1 MPLLALLDQFAP
13 DFPGFCKVGTGH
25 NKKIDFDAKGF
36 IAVRDSVGLL
46 QHIRF
51 DSSFV
56 DEAHHPLP
64 PELPWSKELYRFSAT
79 HKDEPDF
86 RYTMGEA
93 IEDGVL
99 CDYDITVPALTAH
112 HAYVC
117 LADLLLKKAGVF
129 RRVLA
134 YCNSVAEAKRFRRVL
149 QELGLA
155 AWHINSRTTSKKR
168 TAVLQEFAAA
178 LQKPVHILVTVEVLG
193 EGINIPNAD
202 TCMFVEPR
210 NSYRSIIQAIGRV
223 LRHHPAKTLAHIV
236 LPAVAMPSSTLVP
249 LSPAGGTDTTKFQQP
264 PDQPTFKGATQATH
278 VAISKPDFLAS
289 SDQETKFYNPDAEQ
303 FSQKT
308 AHSKDQS
315 LASNWD
321 RQTEVLRR
329 TGRRSGFLNIEVE
342 MHQGSTSSIPE
353 VGPRLSS
360 LGEIDLAAKLG
371 VFAKRQGRGAGSTG
385 RADGQQ
391 KSGQRRKQQEHPTIV
406 FQNASNSGLTNLRG
420 SSHAKSQVNPTA
432 HMDLD
437 GKHIGDAGADFQNR
451 HMSHDEPS
459 IRGPF
464 GKGILEV
471 DKTPPQKLPEAQES
485 GGEGVGPCRPPK
497 QANIHPEQLSLHH
510 QSLALDAQE
519 LLSAMHENPN
529 PEVLSPGHATSQT
542 CATPRPARRSF
553 SLKPSSPSLVFDQQ
567 YNSQLERFLATLMLA
582 DHRLASAT
590 AWHRIQIADC
600 TLAGMGAN
608 MMDWT
613 REVYGQLCTILSE
626 TDPWANRLGD
636 LEAFVAKHGRLPT
649 CSEDEEVARSLAV
662 WLRNQGFHMKKQGL
676 QSHRLHKLL
685 TSSPLIRKRAEGWLT
700 GDPDRRFKEKCQVL
714 RDYVELHKRLPKST
728 GGPNAA
734 SSKLAEWLANV
745 RKQRWQLSLNPYQ
758 VRMLQEVH
766 PLVKAEVKRW
776 QNIPL
781 SMDRPRWEQRLEELS
796 SFVSASGCLPK
807 FNPTSKAERRCYNW
821 FRVERRRLQTGSL
834 PNELAQKL
842 QNAHPLIAALVDA
855 LVQKQ
860 NTCAI
865 ASLA

>member
-459 IRGPF
+459 IR
-464 GKGILEV
+464 V
-471 DKTPPQKLPEAQES
+471 
-485 GGEGVGPCRPPK
+485 
-497 QANIHPEQLSLHH
+497 
-510 QSLALDAQE
+510 
-519 LLSAMHENPN
+519 
-529 PEVLSPGHATSQT
+529 
-542 CATPRPARRSF
+542 
-553 SLKPSSPSLVFDQQ
+553 
-567 YNSQLERFLATLMLA
+567 
-582 DHRLASAT
+582 
-590 AWHRIQIADC
+590 
-600 TLAGMGAN
+600 
-608 MMDWT
+608 
-613 REVYGQLCTILSE
+613 
-626 TDPWANRLGD
+626 
-636 LEAFVAKHGRLPT
+636 
-649 CSEDEEVARSLAV
+649 
-662 WLRNQGFHMKKQGL
+662 
-676 QSHRLHKLL
+676 
-685 TSSPLIRKRAEGWLT
+685 
-700 GDPDRRFKEKCQVL
+700 
-714 RDYVELHKRLPKST
+714 
-728 GGPNAA
+728 
-734 SSKLAEWLANV
+734 
-745 RKQRWQLSLNPYQ
+745 
-758 VRMLQEVH
+758 
-766 PLVKAEVKRW
+766 
-776 QNIPL
+776 
-781 SMDRPRWEQRLEELS
+781 
-796 SFVSASGCLPK
+796 
-807 FNPTSKAERRCYNW
+807 
-821 FRVERRRLQTGSL
+821 
-834 PNELAQKL
+834 
-842 QNAHPLIAALVDA
+842 
-855 LVQKQ
+855 
-860 NTCAI
+860 
-865 ASLA
+865 